1 MCDEGNGGV
10 KKGWRR
16 CMMNESLCLY
26 LTLINCIDSL
36 CHGSIVCLD
45 GMGSIE
51 KWHNTF
57 SRQSECIASS
67 HNNANS

>member
-26 LTLINCIDSL
+26 LTLINCIDVL
-36 CHGSIVCLD
+36 IICVMDLLFAWMAWD
-45 GMGSIE
+45 
-51 KWHNTF
+51 
-57 SRQSECIASS
+57 Q
-67 HNNANS
+67 